1 MKKFWEKYF
10 LRARKEIDGL
20 RAYIDKQNSFIA
32 MLQKQ
37 NDEATNET
45 IRLANIIHK
54 LLRDIKERDP
64 SYKEKLDI

>member
-1 MKKFWEKYF
+1 MKKFWEKHF
-10 LRARKEIDGL
+10 LRARKENDGL

-45 IRLANIIHK
+45 IRLANIVHK